1 MGLSKREQYI
11 AVATVLA
18 ILVLAADHYALAP
31 LLEGRESQ
39 QAERAVLTEDLA
51 RAAALFRR
59 QGLYRKRWRQMVE
72 TGMRRETPEAESAIY
87 HALQDW
93 SKKSGLALASVKP
106 VKVAERGDLVEISFQ
121 VAGAGRMA
129 EAARFLWMME
139 TAALPLR
146 IEHLQIGS
154 RKDGV
159 DDLSLQLKLSSICL
173 PPSLA
178 GKKAGKG
185 KR

>member
-1 MGLSKREQYI
+1 MGLSKRERYI
-11 AVATVLA
+11 AAATVLA
-18 ILVLAADHYALAP
+18 VLVLVGDQYALTP
-31 LLEGRESQ
+31 LLESRESQ
-39 QAERAVLTEDLA
+39 QTERAVLTEELG

-59 QGLYRKRWRQMVE
+59 QGLYRKKWREMVE
-72 TGMRRETPEAESAIY
+72 AGMRREPPEAEGAVY
-87 HALQDW
+87 HALREW

-106 VKVAERGDLVEISFQ
+106 VKVATRGDLVEVSFQ

-129 EAARFLWMME
+129 QAARFLWLVE
-139 TAALPLR
+139 TAAMPLR
-146 IEHLQIGS
+146 IEQLQIGS

-173 PPSLA
+173 PPSLDDE
-178 GKKAGKG
+178 KTGKG

>member
-1 MGLSKREQYI
+1 MGLSKRELYI

-18 ILVLAADHYALAP
+18 VLILAVDHYALTP
-31 LLEGRESQ
+31 FLESREIQ
-39 QAERAVLTEDLA
+39 QAERALLTEDLQK
-51 RAAALFRR
+51 AAALFRR
-59 QGLYRKRWRQMVE
+59 QGLYRKKWRRMVE
-72 TGMRRETPEAESAIY
+72 TGMRREPAEAESAVY
-87 HALQDW
+87 HALQEW

-106 VKVAERGDLVEISFQ
+106 VKVAARGDLVEISFQ

-129 EAARFLWMME
+129 QAARFLWMVE

-146 IEHLQIGS
+146 IEQLQIGS
-154 RKDGV
+154 RKDGA

-178 GKKAGKG
+178 GGKTGKG